1 METIRSIILRL
12 DQRRKFFRSLSRAT
26 RILDVGCGRGKN
38 AQEIH
43 SLYPSLEIHGLDL
56 IEPSLVP
63 AFIRYEQV
71 DVDEQPL
78 PYADSSFDA
87 VLLAHV
93 LEHLG
98 NPLLLGRETHRVLR
112 PGGQVYIETP
122 NWTSMFIPSFAFRRE
137 QLQTINFFDDHTHR
151 RVWSK
156 QGIYE
161 YLRLCC
167 GLQVERVGTVRNWLR
182 LPIDPLIIIAGIFVP
197 NRGNVASAIWNLT
210 GWRIYGIGRKLIDL
224 EGKQ

>member
-1 METIRSIILRL
+1 M
-12 DQRRKFFRSLSRAT
+12 
-26 RILDVGCGRGKN
+26 RILDIGCGNGKN
-38 AQEIH
+38 AKEIH
-43 SLYPSLEIHGLDL
+43 SLYPSLEIYGLDL
-56 IEPSLVP
+56 IEPSHVP
-63 AFIRYEQV
+63 SFIRYERV
-71 DVDEQPL
+71 DIDKQPL

-87 VLLAHV
+87 VVLAHV
-93 LEHLG
+93 LEHLV
-98 NPLLLGRETHRVLR
+98 NPLLLGPEIHRILR
-112 PGGQVYIETP
+112 PGGRVYSETP
-122 NWTSMFIPSFAFRRE
+122 NWTSMFIPSFAFGRE

-151 RVWSK
+151 RAYSK

-167 GLQVERVGTVRNWLR
+167 DIRVERVGTVRNWLR

-210 GWRIYGIGRKLIDL
+210 GWRIFGIGRKADQP